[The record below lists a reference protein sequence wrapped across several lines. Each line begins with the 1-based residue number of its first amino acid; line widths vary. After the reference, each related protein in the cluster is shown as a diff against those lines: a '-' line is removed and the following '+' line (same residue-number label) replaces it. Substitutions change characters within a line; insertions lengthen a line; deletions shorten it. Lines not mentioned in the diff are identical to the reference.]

1 MRCSFGRRLR
11 LNLMRRPIRR
21 CRRHEFRD
29 FWPYTPSTRA
39 EVGAYF
45 LAGKLR
51 LGTGLDDFSG
61 ARHLGSWIA
70 QVGIA
75 DIKGLLY
82 WGVRHAAQMSGPP

>member
-1 MRCSFGRRLR
+1 
-11 LNLMRRPIRR
+11 MRRPIRR